1 MSLEKE
7 SLKMNDRS
15 AAVRYFVLTTVVC
28 FSVLTM
34 VVGDNSLDGST
45 AEEEIVM
52 DIWPE
57 GYLGEKTLSRGI
69 VQESK
74 GDNIIRLSDVEIP
87 SMTVY
92 RADGAGPHPAVLVFP
107 GGGFS
112 ILAMNLEGTEIAE
125 WLNSRGITA
134 AVLKYRVPKNPAG
147 AFEDAQRAMSLLRHQ
162 SVFLGLVP
170 DQIGVIGFSA
180 GGNLAGKLC
189 TNFEKKVYDAVD
201 EVDGTSCRP
210 DFAMLVYP
218 YVLDR
223 DGTLAKDIK
232 ITAETPPAILI
243 QTQDD
248 FIKADNSIYYFLGLK
263 EAGVPAELHVF
274 PSGGHG
280 YGLRPSE
287 HAVSGWPELCN
298 TWLEGILGR

>member
-1 MSLEKE
+1 MK
-7 SLKMNDRS
+7 DRF
-15 AAVRYFVLTTVVC
+15 AAVRYLVLTIVVC
-28 FSVLTM
+28 FCFLTM

-57 GYLGEKTLSRGI
+57 GYLGEKALSRGI

-92 RADGAGPHPAVLVFP
+92 GADGAEPHPAVLVFP

-112 ILAMNLEGTEIAE
+112 ILAMDLEGTEIAE

-162 SVFLGLVP
+162 SVLLGLVP

-189 TNFEKKVYDAVD
+189 TNFGKKVYDVID

-248 FIKADNSIYYFLGLK
+248 FIKVDNSIYYFLGLK
-263 EAGVPAELHVF
+263 EAGVPGELHVF

-298 TWLEGILGR
+298 TWLAGILGR

>member
-1 MSLEKE
+1 MK
-7 SLKMNDRS
+7 DRF
-15 AAVRYFVLTTVVC
+15 AAVRYLVLTIAVC
-28 FSVLTM
+28 FCALTV
-34 VVGDNSLDGST
+34 VVGDNSLEEST
-45 AEEEIVM
+45 SEEEIVM

-57 GYLGEKTLSRGI
+57 GYLGENALSRGV

-112 ILAMNLEGTEIAE
+112 ILAMDLEGTEIAE

-147 AFEDAQRAMSLLRHQ
+147 AFEDAQRAMRLLPHQ
-162 SVFLGLVP
+162 YANFGLVP

-189 TNFEKKVYDAVD
+189 TNFEKKVYEVVD

-248 FIKADNSIYYFLGLK
+248 FIKADNSIYYFLGMK

-298 TWLEGILGR
+298 AWLERILGK